1 MAPSQPKEPT
11 SFRTDSARVPSKPGS
26 ECELPRC
33 RGPGSELTC
42 QSRWVRVTIASSA
55 IARPGRGAAR
65 PFTWCARMRRPRSAA
80 SREPR
85 SAPARRPTILSA
97 LTASTGCSSG
107 EPCPDSSP
115 ARIAPKLGSRTGD
128 AGSQQSR
135 SIITGAAK
143 RHRACWR
150 AVQTDDVNV
159 WPAQLPPGARWL
171 PYSPSRSEPQPRV
184 CRRLL
189 RRRRLRG
196 APRPSSSGACSWP
209 RAWRPAS
216 WASWA
221 GWRPACSWARANRVR
236 FFQGSTRN
244 QTRLTAAPSTTR
256 LIPPIRSGTIR
267 LTC

>member
-42 QSRWVRVTIASSA
+42 QSGWVRVTIGSSA

-171 PYSPSRSEPQPRV
+171 PYSPEPVRTSASSLPPIAPPPSVARRPTPLV
-184 CRRLL
+184 FWRLL
-189 RRRRLRG
+189 LAAGLAAGVLVG
-196 APRPSSSGACSWP
+196 AR
-209 RAWRPAS
+209 
-216 WASWA
+216 
-221 GWRPACSWARANRVR
+221 
-236 FFQGSTRN
+236 
-244 QTRLTAAPSTTR
+244 
-256 LIPPIRSGTIR
+256 
-267 LTC
+267 